1 MERRQVKRRA
11 ELKDGSGPG
20 HAIGRWVATTALCAL
35 AASCGGGSES
45 LPPPSS
51 QPADTAPVLEPDEI
65 RAIMELAARATPED
79 VAIAVTDRQA
89 RILGVSTNFPIDPD
103 TCKTPT
109 CIPGNEGCEA
119 ACGTASPDCQT
130 VSLATQLARTAG
142 LFSAD
147 QIFLTSRA
155 VRFISDPNFP
165 PGIANTGAGGLFSI
179 EATNRGCQLD
189 AANPDSADFN
199 PGKFYPPQLNV
210 ASLLRE
216 QDGEAPLLCRNE
228 GEGASFWPNR
238 CGCNTGIAT
247 LPGGVPVFKNGRLVG
262 GIGVAL
268 RGVSQSSLPADPV
281 ANADNPDG
289 LRRDAAFAQAQLD
302 TGELA
307 ARAFAGDDI
316 AVQNVRRVGFQNVC
330 EQTTVT
336 RPACCFADPP
346 CFLSVLPVPP
356 PAPFPAVVFL
366 EGLALPF
373 VEFDPPVPANP
384 GTYPGID
391 TVLVEPRRGNVAP
404 DGWIVGP
411 KPATDGATVANPLT
425 EAEVRQIVEQAV
437 AAAEDTRSAVRLP
450 GGGPVNVVHAVTDTR
465 GELIGLFR
473 QPDALPDA
481 IDVCPAKART
491 SAYLSSTDVNPLD
504 TRDEPSIGVDLGL
517 AFPPG
522 TAITGRALGF
532 GGQPF
537 FPSGINSAPLGPFR
551 VLFNQDQAMPC
562 TLARQP
568 DNGRENGAI
577 FFPGGV
583 PVYKNGVLVGGF
595 GVSGD
600 GGEQNDLIA
609 SYGVTGFEAATEIR
623 ADQIVLRKNEGDG
636 VRLPYLK
643 FNRRP
648 SQP

>member
-1 MERRQVKRRA
+1 MEQRQVKRRA
-11 ELKDGSGPG
+11 RGGNSRTWGS
-20 HAIGRWVATTALCAL
+20 AIAPWLASGLCL
-35 AASCGGGSES
+35 AVVSCGGGDSIGDN
-45 LPPPSS
+45 PAQPS
-51 QPADTAPVLEPDEI
+51 DTAGVLEPDEI
-65 RAIMELAARATPED
+65 SAIMELAARATPEQ

-89 RILGVSTNFPIDPD
+89 RVLGVSTNFPIDPD
-103 TCKTPT
+103 SCKTPV
-109 CIPGNEGCEA
+109 CIPGNTECEA
-119 ACGTASPDCQT
+119 ACGTATPDCGT
-130 VSLATQLARTAG
+130 VNLAVQLARTAG

-165 PGIANTGAGGLFSI
+165 PGVANTGAGGLFSI

-189 AANPDSADFN
+189 AANPNSADFN
-199 PGKFYPPQLNV
+199 PGKFYPPQLNI
-210 ASLLRE
+210 ASILRE
-216 QDGEAPLLCRNE
+216 LDGEAPLLCRNE
-228 GEGASFWPNR
+228 GEGANFWPNR

-247 LPGGVPVFKNGRLVG
+247 LPGGVPIFKNGRLVG
-262 GIGVAL
+262 GIGVAI
-268 RGVSQSSLPADPV
+268 RGISQSSLPADPV
-281 ANADNPDG
+281 ANPDNPNG
-289 LRRDAAFAQAQLD
+289 LRRDASAAQRQLD
-302 TGELA
+302 IAEFA
-307 ARAFAGDDI
+307 ARTFAGDNI
-316 AVQNVRRVGFQNVC
+316 AIENVARVGIPNVC
-330 EQTTVT
+330 DATTINP
-336 RPACCFADPP
+336 PACCNAATP
-346 CFLSVLPVPP
+346 CFISVAPVPP

-373 VEFDPPVPANP
+373 VDFNPPVPPNP
-384 GTYPGID
+384 GSYAGIS
-391 TVLVEPRRGNVAP
+391 TTLVQPRQGNVAP

-411 KPATDGATVANPLT
+411 TNATDGGSVPSPLT

-450 GGGPVNVVHAVTDTR
+450 GGGPTNVVHAITDTR
-465 GELIGLFR
+465 GVLIGLFR

-491 SAYLSSTDVNPLD
+491 SAYLSSQNVNPLD
-504 TRDEPSIGVDLGL
+504 TRDEPQIGVDLGQ

-522 TAITGRALGF
+522 TAISGRALGF

-583 PVYKNGVLVGGF
+583 PIYKNGVLVGGF

-600 GGEQNDLIA
+600 GGEQNDLVA
-609 SYGVTGFEAATEIR
+609 SYGVTGFEAPTEIR
-623 ADQIVLRKNEGDG
+623 ADQLILRRNEGEG

>member
-1 MERRQVKRRA
+1 MA
-11 ELKDGSGPG
+11 GWLAG
-20 HAIGRWVATTALCAL
+20 ALCLFAL
-35 AASCGGGSES
+35 SCGGGGDS

-51 QPADTAPVLEPDEI
+51 QPADTAPRLEPDEI
-65 RAIMELAARATPED
+65 SAIIELAAQATPEE

-89 RILGVSTNFPIDPD
+89 RILGVSTSFPLDPD
-103 TCKTPT
+103 TCKTPV
-109 CIPGNEGCEA
+109 CIPGNTECQA
-119 ACGTASPDCQT
+119 ACGVATPDCAT
-130 VSLATQLARTAG
+130 VDLAAQLARTAG

-165 PGIANTGAGGLFSI
+165 PGVINTGAGGLFSI

-189 AANPDSADFN
+189 AANPNSADFN
-199 PGKFYPPQLNV
+199 PGKEYPPQLNL

-216 QDGEAPLLCRNE
+216 LDGEAPLLCRNE
-228 GEGASFWPNR
+228 GEGANFWPNR

-247 LPGGVPVFKNGRLVG
+247 LPGGVPIFKNGRLVG
-262 GIGVAL
+262 GIGVAV

-281 ANADNPDG
+281 ANFDNPNG
-289 LRRDAAFAQAQLD
+289 LRRDAGAAQALLD

-307 ARAFAGDDI
+307 ARSFAGDDI
-316 AVQNVRRVGFQNVC
+316 VIPNIRRVGFTNVC
-330 EQTTVT
+330 DATSVT

-346 CFLSVLPVPP
+346 CFLSVAPVPP
-356 PAPFPAVVFL
+356 PAPFNAVVFL

-373 VEFDPPVPANP
+373 VAQDPPVPPNP
-384 GTYPGID
+384 GSYRPAT
-391 TVLVEPRRGNVAP
+391 TVVVPARRGNVAP

-411 KPATDGATVANPLT
+411 KAASDGDRVPNPLT
-425 EAEVRQIVEQAV
+425 EAEVRQIVERAV
-437 AAAEDTRSAVRLP
+437 AEAQNTRSAVRLP
-450 GGGPVNVVHAVTDTR
+450 SGTTVNVVHAVTDSK

-491 SAYLSSTDVNPLD
+491 SAYLSSPDVNLLD
-504 TRDEPSIGVDLGL
+504 TRDNPSIGVDLGE

-522 TAITGRALGF
+522 TAISGRALGF

-537 FPSGINSAPLGPFR
+537 FPSGINGAPLGPFR
-551 VLFNQDQAMPC
+551 VLFNQDQAQPC

-583 PVYKNGVLVGGF
+583 PIYKDGVLVGGF

-600 GGEQNDLIA
+600 GGEQNDLVA
-609 SYGVTGFEAATEIR
+609 AFGVTGFEPAPEIR
-623 ADQIVLRKNEGDG
+623 ADQLILRRDQGDG

>member
-1 MERRQVKRRA
+1 V
-11 ELKDGSGPG
+11 
-20 HAIGRWVATTALCAL
+20 
-35 AASCGGGSES
+35 
-45 LPPPSS
+45 
-51 QPADTAPVLEPDEI
+51 
-65 RAIMELAARATPED
+65 
-79 VAIAVTDRQA
+79 
-89 RILGVSTNFPIDPD
+89 PI
-103 TCKTPT
+103 
-109 CIPGNEGCEA
+109 
-119 ACGTASPDCQT
+119 
-130 VSLATQLARTAG
+130 
-142 LFSAD
+142 
-147 QIFLTSRA
+147 
-155 VRFISDPNFP
+155 
-165 PGIANTGAGGLFSI
+165 
-179 EATNRGCQLD
+179 
-189 AANPDSADFN
+189 
-199 PGKFYPPQLNV
+199 
-210 ASLLRE
+210 
-216 QDGEAPLLCRNE
+216 
-228 GEGASFWPNR
+228 
-238 CGCNTGIAT
+238 
-247 LPGGVPVFKNGRLVG
+247 FKNGRLVG
-262 GIGVAL
+262 GIGVAV
-268 RGVSQSSLPADPV
+268 RGVSQASLPADPV
-281 ANADNPDG
+281 ANADNPSG
-289 LRRDAAFAQAQLD
+289 LRRDAAVAQARLD
-302 TGELA
+302 TAELA

-316 AVQNVRRVGFQNVC
+316 AVENVRRVGFPNVC
-330 EQTTVT
+330 EATTVE
-336 RPACCFADPP
+336 RPACCFAETP

-373 VEFDPPVPANP
+373 VAFDPPVPPNP
-384 GTYPGID
+384 GSYPGID
-391 TVLVEPRRGNVAP
+391 TMLVEPRQGNVAP

-411 KPATDGATVANPLT
+411 KNATDGDRVADPLT

-437 AAAEDTRSAVRLP
+437 AGAENTRSAVRLP
-450 GGGPVNVVHAVTDTR
+450 GGGPVNVVHAVTDTK

-491 SAYLSSTDVNPLD
+491 SAYLSSADVNPLD

-583 PVYKNGVLVGGF
+583 PVYKDGALVGGF

-609 SYGVTGFEAATEIR
+609 EFGVTGFESPPEIR
-623 ADQIVLRKNEGDG
+623 ADRIVLRKNEGEG